1 MKLSE
6 IKTLYETGCL
16 TAKGAI
22 LLAGKQEVFGPDEIE
37 KRFGISKAGYYRAIK
52 QLECAGL
59 MKVTRVPGW
68 TFSRETEGGPVIIDK
83 TRQYTV
89 SIANI

>member
-1 MKLSE
+1 MELSK

-37 KRFGISKAGYYRAIK
+37 KHFGISNAGYYRAIK
-52 QLECAGL
+52 QLKDAGL
-59 MKVTRVPGW
+59 MKVTRIPGW
-68 TFSRETEGGPVIIDK
+68 TFYREKEDGPVIIDK
-83 TRQYTV
+83 TRKYTV